1 MSKMRQW
8 RLFIAGGKEGVSWVV
23 VWFVWF
29 VWHTDINSIAVSF
42 PQVVYFNLSF
52 AFYLFI
58 YLFSVQ
64 CYLRR
69 CDTPLVTEG
78 MGRGGAAMTMMT
90 SSQSGQSSQ
99 IEYTKKKN
107 LISNMNE

>member
-1 MSKMRQW
+1 M
-8 RLFIAGGKEGVSWVV
+8 SWVV

-58 YLFSVQ
+58 YLFIVI
-64 CYLRR
+64 YVVA
-69 CDTPLVTEG
+69 TPPLVTEG
-78 MGRGGAAMTMMT
+78 MGRGKEGRGGDDDDIK
-90 SSQSGQSSQ
+90 SIRSIKSDR
-99 IEYTKKKN
+99 IYEKKN
-107 LISNMNE
+107 HLISNI

>member
-1 MSKMRQW
+1 MSKMRKW
-8 RLFIAGGKEGVSWVV
+8 RLFIAGGKEGGRVGLS
-23 VWFVWF
+23 FGLF
-29 VWHTDINSIAVSF
+29 GLFGIHIDSIAVSF

-52 AFYLFI
+52 AFYLFVC
-58 YLFSVQ
+58 LVFSVI
-64 CYLRR
+64 YVVA
-69 CDTPLVTEG
+69 TPPLVTEG
-78 MGRGGAAMTMMT
+78 MGRRGAAMTMMT